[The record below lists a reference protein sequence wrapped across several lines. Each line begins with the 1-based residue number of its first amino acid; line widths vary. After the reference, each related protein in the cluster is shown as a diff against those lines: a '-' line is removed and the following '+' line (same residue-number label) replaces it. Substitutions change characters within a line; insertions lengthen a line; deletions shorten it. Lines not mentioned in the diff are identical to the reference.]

1 MSKFEPYLAISAS
14 AGSGKT
20 YALSVRYISL
30 LYLGAHPSKILTL
43 TFTNKAA
50 NEMKVRIFEVLSN
63 LEHKNE
69 LHDIAAQVGV
79 SEEEILARKEQ
90 ILSKFLNEE
99 LLISTLDSFFASI
112 LRKFALHVGLMP
124 DFAIESSIF
133 EKGVLEKFLK
143 LCKQE
148 EKYHSLI
155 QFALSEDKKLSS
167 IFSLLDSF
175 YAKEGE
181 FDASLFPKERYKSPQ
196 RFLELA
202 NELSLMLDDN
212 KAPQRAS
219 KLFSFVVIEDAI
231 GKGVFEKASLYEH
244 SYTKKYITDSI
255 DAKFQELK
263 HELRDYIQARE
274 KYLLG
279 ELGNLYALY
288 KMTLIA
294 INQEKNI
301 LSFSDVASLLYRLL
315 QNEISREFLYFR
327 LDGKIEHILIDE
339 YQDTNVL
346 QYKILEPLMQEIISG
361 VGVKEFKSLF
371 FVGDVKQSIYRF
383 RGGSKKLFAHTIKEF
398 GVKKEVLDTNYRS
411 FQNVVSFVNDTFKN
425 LIEEYEIQKVNAKEE
440 GFVKVV
446 IDDELDKQILQNVQ
460 MLLNAGIEQRDIALL
475 VHQNKDASYLQELLE
490 DELGVKVQTE
500 ASLKLINVPLIGA
513 ILDLMKYA
521 YFGDKLF
528 LENFL
533 AVVGED
539 FRQSVDMSFIDTSLS
554 PLRIVKQIVKR
565 FKLFEDDMDII
576 KLIEVAKRYEDIESF
591 LFESESFSEEAK
603 SEDNDGIKVL
613 TIHKSKG
620 LEFEHVL
627 VIDRFQNPKNNTDT
641 LMYEYEDVRLKA
653 LFQRVKGREYL
664 DETYAKAKEKEK
676 VLEREDKLNMYYVAF
691 TRAQNSL
698 IICAKE
704 KASAFADL
712 ALENLELGSLH
723 VKQKEEIK
731 KELHVM
737 KTSSQNYGFQEKQ
750 KSEEETREYDAYAVE
765 YGLALHYC
773 LELMKDFTEES
784 LKSALQSVY
793 NKYYQSLDEK
803 ALESISKRVQRFI
816 HNETFQKLIAGGKL
830 LKEQPLIYNG
840 ERKQLDLLVQK
851 EDKYIIIDYKS
862 SKEAWSSHKKQ
873 VKLYI
878 KAMQSISQ
886 KPVEG
891 YLCYLREEEVE
902 IINL

>member
-1 MSKFEPYLAISAS
+1 MFEPYLAISAS

-63 LEHKNE
+63 LEQRNE
-69 LHDIAAQVGV
+69 LGDIAVQVGV

-99 LLISTLDSFFASI
+99 LFISTLDSFFASI

-143 LCKQE
+143 LCQQE

-181 FDASLFPKERYKSPQ
+181 FDASSVFPQERYKNPQ
-196 RFLELA
+196 KFLELA
-202 NELSLMLDDN
+202 NELCLMLADN
-212 KAPQRAS
+212 KAPTRAS
-219 KLFSFVVIEDAI
+219 NLFSFSVIEDAI

-244 SYTKKYITDSI
+244 SYTKKYTTDSI

-263 HELRDYIQARE
+263 YELRDYIQARE

-288 KMTLIA
+288 KKALKA

-301 LSFSDVASLLYRLL
+301 LSFSDVASLLHELL

-398 GVKKEVLDTNYRS
+398 GVKREVLDTNYRS

-425 LIEEYEIQKVNAKEE
+425 LIDEYEIQKVNAKEE
-440 GFVKVV
+440 GFVKVA

-460 MLLNAGIEQRDIALL
+460 MLLDFGVEQRDIALL

-490 DELGVKVQTE
+490 DKLGVKVQTE

-528 LENFL
+528 LKNFL

-539 FRQSVDMSFIDTSLS
+539 FRQSADVSFIDTSLS

-565 FKLFEDDMDII
+565 FKLFADDMDII
-576 KLIEVAKRYEDIESF
+576 KLTEVAKRYEDIESF

-627 VIDRFQNPKNNTDT
+627 VIDRFQNSKNNTDT

-653 LFQRVKGREYL
+653 LFQRVSGREYL

-704 KASAFADL
+704 KASAFVDL
-712 ALENLELGSLH
+712 ALENVELGSLH
-723 VKQKEEIK
+723 VKPKEEIK

-737 KTSSQNYGFQEKQ
+737 KTSLQNYGFQEKQ
-750 KSEEETREYDAYAVE
+750 KSEEEKKEYDAYSVE

-773 LELMKDFTEES
+773 LELMRSFDES
-784 LKSALQSVY
+784 SLEIAFKAVY

-803 ALESISKRVQRFI
+803 ALESIYKRVQRFI
-816 HNETFQKLIAGGKL
+816 NNEIFQNLIAGGKL

-851 EDKYIIIDYKS
+851 DDKYIIIDYKS
-862 SKEAWSSHKKQ
+862 SKEAWSSHKNQ
-873 VKLYI
+873 VGLYI
-878 KAMQSISQ
+878 KAMQSISK

>member
-1 MSKFEPYLAISAS
+1 MFEPYLAISAS

-50 NEMKVRIFEVLSN
+50 NEMKVRIFEVLAN
-63 LEHKNE
+63 LEHRNE
-69 LHDIAAQVGV
+69 LKDIAAQVGV

-99 LLISTLDSFFASI
+99 LFISTLDSFFASI

-133 EKGVLEKFLK
+133 EKGVLEKFLQ

-167 IFSLLDSF
+167 IFTLLDSF

-181 FDASLFPKERYKSPQ
+181 FDANLFSKQRYKNPQ
-196 RFLELA
+196 RFLDLASELV
-202 NELSLMLDDN
+202 LMLADN
-212 KAPQRAS
+212 KAPARAA
-219 KLFSFVVIEDAI
+219 KLFSFSDIDSAI

-244 SYTKKYITDSI
+244 SYTKKYTTDSI

-288 KMTLIA
+288 KKTLKA

-301 LSFSDVASLLYRLL
+301 LSFSDVASLLYELL

-346 QYKILEPLMQEIISG
+346 QYKILEPLMQEIVSG
-361 VGVKEFKSLF
+361 IGVKEFKSLF

-398 GVKKEVLDTNYRS
+398 GVKREVLDTNYRS
-411 FQNVVSFVNDTFKN
+411 EKNVVLFVNDTFKN
-425 LIEEYEIQKVNAKEE
+425 LIEDYEIQKVNAKEE

-446 IDDELDKQILQNVQ
+446 IDDEIEKQILQNVH
-460 MLLNAGIEQRDIALL
+460 MLLDAGIEQKDIAIL

-490 DELGVKVQTE
+490 EELDVKVQTE

-539 FRQSVDMSFIDTSLS
+539 FRQKIDVSFIDTSLS

-565 FKLFEDDMDII
+565 FKLFADDMDII

-627 VIDRFQNPKNNTDT
+627 VVDRFKSPKNNTNT

-653 LFQRVKGREYL
+653 LFQRVKGREYV
-664 DETYAKAKEKEK
+664 DETYAKAKEKEGI
-676 VLEREDKLNMYYVAF
+676 LEKEDKLNMYYVAF
-691 TRAQNSL
+691 TRAQSSL
-698 IICAKE
+698 IVCSKE
-704 KASAFADL
+704 KASAFVDL
-712 ALENLELGSLH
+712 ALENVELGSLH
-723 VKQKEEIK
+723 VKPKEEIK
-731 KELHVM
+731 TELHVM
-737 KTSSQNYGFQEKQ
+737 KTSLQNYGFQEKQ
-750 KSEEETREYDAYAVE
+750 KSEVEKKEYDAYSVE

-773 LELMKDFTEES
+773 LELMKDFDEKS

-793 NKYYQSLDEK
+793 NRYLQSLSEEAIK
-803 ALESISKRVQRFI
+803 SIYHRILKFI
-816 HNETFQKLIAGGKL
+816 EDPIFQELIKNGKL
-830 LKEQPLIYNG
+830 YKEQPLIYNG
-840 ERKQLDLLVQK
+840 ERKQLDLLVEK
-851 EDKYIIIDYKS
+851 DEKIIVIDYKS
-862 SKEAWSSHKKQ
+862 SQRVWEEHKKQ
-873 VKLYI
+873 VSFYI
-878 KAMQSISQ
+878 KALESIYS
-886 KPVEG
+886 KPVQG
-891 YLCYLREEEVE
+891 YLCYLKEDNTE